1 MIEKNQLNSNLE
13 NFKKDFLSNISTIGF
28 IENNPITEVV
38 EIKNSY
44 LIKGTS
50 DVEWAYVVCNNESDL
65 SALLEKSGSNI
76 YFASVEDWMIPI
88 ITEKRNAEWILS
100 TMRYYLP
107 EDVEVPENKLKII
120 PLTTD
125 HIGFIISQSD
135 YKQFLTPA
143 YVEERISKSISA
155 AIMKKDKLVSWGLTH
170 DDGAL
175 GSLHV
180 LDEYRKKGYGKE
192 ILISLIYQN
201 RKLGK
206 ISFAQIEERN
216 LKATNLIEH
225 LGFVKDRRVSWIKLK

>member
-1 MIEKNQLNSNLE
+1 MKDKLNNLILHL
-13 NFKKDFLSNISTIGF
+13 KKDEITNISTIGF
-28 IENNPITEVV
+28 IENNPITEVI
-38 EIKNSY
+38 EINNSY

-50 DVEWAYVVCNNESDL
+50 DVEWVYVVCNNENDIRV
-65 SALLEKSGSNI
+65 LLEKSGSNI

-88 ITEKRNAEWILS
+88 ITEKRKAEWILS
-100 TMRYYLP
+100 TVRYYLP
-107 EDVEVPENKLKII
+107 EEVEVPENKIELI

-125 HIGFIISQSD
+125 HIGFIISQSN

-155 AIMKKDKLVSWGLTH
+155 AIFKKDKLVAWGLTH

-192 ILISLIYQN
+192 ILISLVHQN

-206 ISFAQIEERN
+206 ISFAQIEEKN
-216 LKATNLIEH
+216 MKATNLIEQ
-225 LGFVKDRRVSWIKLK
+225 LGFVKDRKVSWVKLN

>member
-1 MIEKNQLNSNLE
+1 MLKQDEIT
-13 NFKKDFLSNISTIGF
+13 NISTIGF
-28 IENNPITEVV
+28 IENNPITEIV
-38 EIKNSY
+38 EINNSY

-50 DVEWAYVVCNNESDL
+50 DVEWIYLVCKNETEL
-65 SALLEKSGSNI
+65 KALLEKSGSNNI

-88 ITEKRNAEWILS
+88 ITEKRKAEWILS

-107 EDVEVPENKLKII
+107 DDVEVPENKKEVI

-125 HIGFIISQSD
+125 HIGFIISQSN

-143 YVEERISKSISA
+143 YVEERITKSISA
-155 AIMKKDKLVSWGLTH
+155 AIMKKDKLVAWGLTH

-192 ILISLIYQN
+192 ILISLIHQN

-216 LKATNLIEH
+216 
-225 LGFVKDRRVSWIKLK
+225 IKSNKSC

>member
-1 MIEKNQLNSNLE
+1 MKDELYKLLLQLRQ
-13 NFKKDFLSNISTIGF
+13 DFLSNISTIGF
-28 IENNPITEVV
+28 IENNPITEIV
-38 EIKNSY
+38 EINNSY
-44 LIKGTS
+44 LIKGKS
-50 DVEWAYVVCNNESDL
+50 DVEWVYLACKNEKQL
-65 SALLEKSGSNI
+65 KRLLEKLSDNNI

-88 ITEKRNAEWILS
+88 ITENRKAEWILT

-107 EDVEVPENKLKII
+107 DVVEVPENELEVF

-125 HIGFIISQSD
+125 HIGFIISQSN

-143 YVEERISKSISA
+143 YVEERITKSISA
-155 AIMKKDKLVSWGLTH
+155 AIIKKDKLVAWGLTH

-192 ILISLIYQN
+192 ILISLIHQN

-206 ISFAQIEERN
+206 ISFAQIEEKN
-216 LKATNLIEH
+216 MKATNLVEN
-225 LGFVKDRRVSWIKLK
+225 LGFLKDRRVSWIKLS

>member
-1 MIEKNQLNSNLE
+1 MEIDLKSLKEKLQ
-13 NFKKDFLSNISTIGF
+13 KDFLSNISIIGF
-28 IENNPITEVV
+28 IENNPITEVI
-38 EIKNSY
+38 EINDSY

-50 DVEWAYVVCNNESDL
+50 DVEWTYIVCSNENDL
-65 SALLEKSGSNI
+65 RALLGKSASNT

-107 EDVEVPENKLKII
+107 DDVEVPENKKEVV

-125 HIGFIISQSD
+125 HIGFIISQSN

-155 AIMKKDKLVSWGLTH
+155 AIMKKDKLVAWGLTH

-180 LDEYRKKGYGKE
+180 MDEYRKKGFGKE
-192 ILISLIYQN
+192 ILLSLIHQN

-206 ISFAQIEERN
+206 ISFAQIEEKN
-216 LKATNLIEH
+216 TKATNLIEQ
-225 LGFVKDRRVSWIKLK
+225 LGFIKDRRVSWVKLD

>member
-1 MIEKNQLNSNLE
+1 M
-13 NFKKDFLSNISTIGF
+13 KDELTKLIVLLKQDEITNISTIGF
-28 IENNPITEVV
+28 IENNPITEIV
-38 EIKNSY
+38 EINNSY

-50 DVEWAYVVCNNESDL
+50 DVEWVYVVCNNESDL

-107 EDVEVPENKLKII
+107 DDVEVPENKLEVI

-125 HIGFIISQSD
+125 HIGFIISQSN

-143 YVEERISKSISA
+143 YVEERISKAISA
-155 AIMKKDKLVSWGLTH
+155 AIMKKDKLVAWGLTH

-175 GSLHV
+175 GALHV

-192 ILISLIYQN
+192 ILISLIHQN
-201 RKLGK
+201 KK
-206 ISFAQIEERN
+206 IDKVSFAQIEEKN
-216 LKATNLIEH
+216 LKATNLIEQ
-225 LGFVKDRRVSWIKLK
+225 LGFLKDRRVSWVKLS

>member
-1 MIEKNQLNSNLE
+1 MKNLDKLIEILNQ
-13 NFKKDFLSNISTIGF
+13 DFLSNVSTIGF

-38 EIKNSY
+38 EINNSY

-50 DVEWAYVVCNNESDL
+50 DVEWIYFVCRNESDL
-65 SALLEKSGSNI
+65 KVLLEKSSGINI

-88 ITEKRNAEWILS
+88 ITEKRKAEWILS

-107 EDVEVPENKLKII
+107 DDFEVPENKLEVI

-125 HIGFIISQSD
+125 HIGFIISQSN

-155 AIMKKDKLVSWGLTH
+155 AIMKKDKLVAWGLTH

-192 ILISLIYQN
+192 ILISLIHQN
-201 RKLGK
+201 RTLGK
-206 ISFAQIEERN
+206 ASFAQIEEKN
-216 LKATNLIEH
+216 TKATNLVEQ
-225 LGFVKDRRVSWIKLK
+225 LGFVKDRRVSWIKLSE

>member
-1 MIEKNQLNSNLE
+1 MEIDLNNLKEHLKKN
-13 NFKKDFLSNISTIGF
+13 FLSNISIIGF
-28 IENNPITEVV
+28 LENNPITEVI
-38 EIKNSY
+38 EINDSY

-50 DVEWAYVVCNNESDL
+50 DVEWTYIVCSNENDL
-65 SALLEKSGSNI
+65 RALLERSASNT

-88 ITEKRNAEWILS
+88 ITEKRNAEWVLS

-107 EDVEVPENKLKII
+107 DDVDVPENKKEVV

-125 HIGFIISQSD
+125 HIGFIISQSN

-155 AIMKKDKLVSWGLTH
+155 AIMKKDKLVAWGLTH

-180 LDEYRKKGYGKE
+180 MDEYRKKGFGKE
-192 ILISLIYQN
+192 ILLSLIHQN

-206 ISFAQIEERN
+206 ISFAQIEKKN
-216 LKATNLIEH
+216 TKATNLIEQ
-225 LGFVKDRRVSWIKLK
+225 LGFIKDRRVSWVKLD

>member
-1 MIEKNQLNSNLE
+1 MEIDLKSLKEKLQKN
-13 NFKKDFLSNISTIGF
+13 FLSNISTIGF
-28 IENNPITEVV
+28 IENNPITEVI
-38 EIKNSY
+38 EINDSY

-50 DVEWAYVVCNNESDL
+50 DVEWTYIVCSNENDL
-65 SALLEKSGSNI
+65 RALLERSASNT

-88 ITEKRNAEWILS
+88 ITEKRNAEWVLS

-107 EDVEVPENKLKII
+107 EDVEVPENKKEVI

-125 HIGFIISQSD
+125 HIGFIISQSN

-155 AIMKKDKLVSWGLTH
+155 AIMKKDKLVAWGLTH

-180 LDEYRKKGYGKE
+180 MDEYRKKGLGKE
-192 ILISLIYQN
+192 ILLSLIHQN

-206 ISFAQIEERN
+206 ISFVQIEEKN
-216 LKATNLIEH
+216 TKATNLVEQ
-225 LGFVKDRRVSWIKLK
+225 LGFIKDRRVSWVKLD

>member
-1 MIEKNQLNSNLE
+1 MKNELNKLRLLLKRDE
-13 NFKKDFLSNISTIGF
+13 IANISTVGF
-28 IENNPITEVV
+28 IENNPITEII
-38 EIKNSY
+38 EIDNSY

-50 DVEWAYVVCNNESDL
+50 DVEWTYVVCNNVPDL
-65 SALLEKSGSNI
+65 RTLLEKSGGNT

-88 ITEKRNAEWILS
+88 ITEKRKTEWILS

-107 EDVEVPENKLKII
+107 QDVKVPENKIEVI
-120 PLTTD
+120 SLTTD
-125 HIGFIISQSD
+125 HIGFIISQSN

-155 AIMKKDKLVSWGLTH
+155 AIIKKDKLVAWGLTH

-180 LDEYRKKGYGKE
+180 LDEFRKKGYGKE
-192 ILISLIYQN
+192 ILISLIHQN

-206 ISFAQIEERN
+206 TSFAQIEEKNVKAIN
-216 LKATNLIEH
+216 LAVQ
-225 LGFVKDRRVSWIKLK
+225 LGFLKDRRVSWIKLK

>member
-1 MIEKNQLNSNLE
+1 MKDKLNNLILHL
-13 NFKKDFLSNISTIGF
+13 KKDEINNISTIGF

-38 EIKNSY
+38 EINNSY

-65 SALLEKSGSNI
+65 RALLEKSESSI

-107 EDVEVPENKLKII
+107 EDVEVPENKLKVI

-125 HIGFIISQSD
+125 HIGYIISQSN

-155 AIMKKDKLVSWGLTH
+155 AIMKKDKLVAWGLTH

-192 ILISLIYQN
+192 ILISLIHQN
-201 RKLGK
+201 KKLGK
-206 ISFAQIEERN
+206 LSFAQIEERN
-216 LKATNLIEH
+216 INAASLVEN
-225 LGFVKDRRVSWIKLK
+225 LGFIKDRRVSWVKLS

>member
-1 MIEKNQLNSNLE
+1 MKDKLNNLILHL
-13 NFKKDFLSNISTIGF
+13 KKDEITNISTIGF
-28 IENNPITEVV
+28 IENNPISEIV
-38 EIKNSY
+38 EINNSY

-65 SALLEKSGSNI
+65 SALLVKSGSNT

-100 TMRYYLP
+100 TMSYYLP
-107 EDVEVPENKLKII
+107 EDVEVPENKLKVI

-125 HIGFIISQSD
+125 HIGFIISQSN

-143 YVEERISKSISA
+143 YVEERIIKSISA
-155 AIMKKDKLVSWGLTH
+155 AIMKKDKLVAWGLTH

-192 ILISLIYQN
+192 IMISLIHQN

-206 ISFAQIEERN
+206 ISFAQIEEKNQKAIN
-216 LKATNLIEH
+216 LAEQ
-225 LGFVKDRRVSWIKLK
+225 LGFIKDRRVSWIKLS

>member
-1 MIEKNQLNSNLE
+1 MIEKNLLNSNLE

-28 IENNPITEVV
+28 IENNPISEVV
-38 EIKNSY
+38 EINNSS

-65 SALLEKSGSNI
+65 RALLEKSGSNT

-88 ITEKRNAEWILS
+88 ITEKRKAEWILS
-100 TMRYYLP
+100 TMRYFLP
-107 EDVEVPENKLKII
+107 EDVEVPKNIVEVI

-125 HIGFIISQSD
+125 HIGFIISQSN

-155 AIMKKDKLVSWGLTH
+155 AIMKKDKLVAWGLTH

-175 GSLHV
+175 GLLHV

-192 ILISLIYQN
+192 ILISLIHQN
-201 RKLGK
+201 RSLDKT
-206 ISFAQIEERN
+206 SFAQIEEKN
-216 LKATNLIEH
+216 TKATNLIEQ
-225 LGFVKDRRVSWIKLK
+225 LGFVKDRRVSWVKLD